1 MVIERK
7 WEDAI
12 HLKHKFFEDF
22 WKQRLEQKRDIL
34 VICGLG
40 WDPRMTILLSV
51 LKDFGGRGLRH
62 LHLINYRPYPS
73 FESTYKKFIE
83 KNVEEKKRLCAH
95 WMIEKEISIITRKE
109 DNRYA
114 GDDEI
119 SRSYTGCDI
128 SQYSEIQVDIS
139 ALPKSLYF
147 PLLQV
152 LVKKCKKSNNGI
164 NLHVIACQDVS
175 LDNQIIESI
184 DDLRFFK
191 GFAGKLRSVTH
202 KNLPK
207 IWVPILTGNSK
218 IVLQKLHEYLQ
229 PKDIYPVLPFP
240 SRNIRTDDDLL
251 MEYHNIFV
259 DEWNLNP
266 LNIIYAAEDD
276 PLDIYRSLMNL
287 YDQQM
292 EALSPLGGISMVFS
306 CLSSKIS
313 SIGAFMAAF
322 EKEKEI
328 AVAHAIGRH
337 ELKNISDLYWSDEYK
352 NRFKENLHSIWL
364 TGEPYE

>member
-1 MVIERK
+1 MGIERK

-12 HLKHKFFEDF
+12 HLKQESFEDS

-40 WDPRMTILLSV
+40 WDPRMTTLLSV

-62 LHLINYRPYPS
+62 LHLINYRPSPS
-73 FESTYKKFIE
+73 FESPYKKFID
-83 KNVEEKKRLCAH
+83 KNIEEKGKLCAH
-95 WMIEKEISIITRKE
+95 WMMEKEISIITRKE
-109 DNRYA
+109 YHRYV

-119 SRSYTGCDI
+119 SKFYARCDI
-128 SQYSEIQVDIS
+128 SQYTEILIDIS

-147 PLLQV
+147 PLLLV
-152 LVKKCKKSNNGI
+152 LVKKCKESNNRI
-164 NLHVIACQDVS
+164 NLHVIACQDVN

-184 DDLRFFK
+184 DDLRFLK
-191 GFAGKLRSVTH
+191 GFAGKLRSVSH

-218 IVLQKLHEYLQ
+218 IVLGKLHEYLQ

-240 SRNIRTDDDLL
+240 SLNIRTDDDLL
-251 MEYHNIFV
+251 IEYHSIFV

-287 YDQQM
+287 YDQQI

-322 EKEKEI
+322 EKKT

-337 ELKNISDLYWSDEYK
+337 ELKNISDHYWSVEYK

>member
-1 MVIERK
+1 MVIERQ
-7 WEDAI
+7 WNDAI
-12 HLKHKFFEDF
+12 HLKGGSLEDS

-40 WDPRMTILLSV
+40 WDPRMTTLLSV
-51 LKDFGGRGLRH
+51 LKDFGGSGLRH
-62 LHLINYRPYPS
+62 LHLINYRPSPS
-73 FESTYKKFIE
+73 FESPYKKFIN
-83 KNVEEKKRLCAH
+83 KNIA
-95 WMIEKEISIITRKE
+95 EKEKLGANWINETEIPIITRKE
-109 DNRYA
+109 DYRYA

-119 SRSYTGCDI
+119 SKFYMGCDI
-128 SQYSEIQVDIS
+128 SQYSEILVDIS

-147 PLLQV
+147 TLLLI
-152 LVKKCKKSNNGI
+152 LVKRCKRINKGI
-164 NLHVIACQDVS
+164 NLHVIACQDVD
-175 LDNQIIESI
+175 LDNQIIEST
-184 DDLRFFK
+184 DDLRYLK
-191 GFAGKLRSVTH
+191 GFAGKMRSVS
-202 KNLPK
+202 KENLPG
-207 IWVPILTGNSK
+207 IWAPILTGNST
-218 IVLQKLHEYLQ
+218 IVLRKLHEYLQ

-240 SRNIRTDDDLL
+240 SRNIRSDDDLL
-251 MEYHNIFV
+251 MDYHSIFV

-287 YDQQM
+287 YDQQL
-292 EALSPLGGISMVFS
+292 EALSRLGGISMIFS

-337 ELKNISDLYWSDEYK
+337 DWEDISDHYWSDEYK
-352 NRFKENLHSIWL
+352 KRFKKNLHSIWL

>member
-1 MVIERK
+1 
-7 WEDAI
+7 
-12 HLKHKFFEDF
+12 
-22 WKQRLEQKRDIL
+22 
-34 VICGLG
+34 
-40 WDPRMTILLSV
+40 
-51 LKDFGGRGLRH
+51 LRH
-62 LHLINYRPYPS
+62 LHLINYRPSHS
-73 FESTYKKFIE
+73 FESRFKKFID
-83 KNVEEKKRLCAH
+83 KNIEEKKKICAR
-95 WMIEKEISIITRKE
+95 WMVEKEINIITRKD
-109 DNRYA
+109 DNRYV

-119 SRSYTGCDI
+119 SKFYARCDI
-128 SQYSEIQVDIS
+128 SQYTEILVDIS

-147 PLLQV
+147 PLLLI
-152 LVKKCKKSNNGI
+152 LVKKCKESNNRI

-175 LDNQIIESI
+175 LDNQITESI

-191 GFAGKLRSVTH
+191 GFAGKMRSVSQQ
-202 KNLPK
+202 NLPG
-207 IWVPILTGNSK
+207 IWAPILTSNSK

-240 SRNIRTDDDLL
+240 SPNIRTDDNLL
-251 MEYHNIFV
+251 MEYHSIFV

-292 EALSPLGGISMVFS
+292 EAFKPLGGISMVFS

-322 EKEKEI
+322 EKKI

-337 ELKNISDLYWSDEYK
+337 ELKNISDHYWSDECK

>member
-1 MVIERK
+1 MVIERQ
-7 WEDAI
+7 WDDAI
-12 HLKHKFFEDF
+12 HLKGESFEDF

-40 WDPRMTILLSV
+40 WDPRMTTLLSV

-62 LHLINYRPYPS
+62 IHLINYRPSPS
-73 FESTYKKFIE
+73 FESPYKKFID
-83 KNVEEKKRLCAH
+83 KNVEEKEKLCAH
-95 WMIEKEISIITRKE
+95 WMVEKEINIITRKE

-119 SRSYTGCDI
+119 SRFYTGSDI
-128 SQYSEIQVDIS
+128 SQYTEILVDIS

-147 PLLQV
+147 TLLLV
-152 LVKKCKKSNNGI
+152 LVKKCKNLNERI
-164 NLHVIACQDVS
+164 NLHVIACQDVD
-175 LDNQIIESI
+175 LDNQIIEST
-184 DDLRFFK
+184 DDLRYLK
-191 GFAGKLRSVTH
+191 GFAGKMRSVSQ
-202 KNLPK
+202 KNLPR
-207 IWVPILTGNSK
+207 IWAPILTGSCT
-218 IVLQKLHEYLQ
+218 IVLRRLHEFLE

-240 SRNIRTDDDLL
+240 ARNIRNDDDLL
-251 MEYHNIFV
+251 MEYHSIFV
-259 DEWNLNP
+259 DEWDLNP

-292 EALSPLGGISMVFS
+292 EALSPLGGISMIFS

-322 EKEKEI
+322 EKRI
-328 AVAHAIGRH
+328 AVAHGIGRH
-337 ELKNISDLYWSDEYK
+337 DPKNISDHYWSDEYK
-352 NRFKENLHSIWL
+352 KRFKKNLHSIWL